1 MRNRHQMEANCRGF
15 QKGKV
20 SLFFS
25 LSLTH
30 FLPPVLSSQT
40 SLYHSPKHA
49 FISLFLIFALK
60 LALMYTKTKSVLVFI
75 NELRSLS
82 LSLSLTHTHT
92 HPHTH
97 SHTHTHTHSHTH
109 RHSQTLTDTHR
120 HTHFL
125 SHTSFFPLRLFSI
138 ALQAT
143 IAKDSQD
150 KRWNKKNFNFYSC
163 KTMTDYFFLSL
174 CFFLL
179 AFGFG
184 K

>member
-75 NELRSLS
+75 NELRSIS
-82 LSLSLTHTHT
+82 LSL
-92 HPHTH
+92 
-97 SHTHTHTHSHTH
+97 SHTHTHTLSHTH
-109 RHSQTLTDTHR
+109 RRSQT

-125 SHTSFFPLRLFSI
+125 SHTSFFSSQAFQHLSSSNNRQRLSG
-138 ALQAT
+138 Q
-143 IAKDSQD
+143 K
-150 KRWNKKNFNFYSC
+150 
-163 KTMTDYFFLSL
+163 ME
-174 CFFLL
+174 
-179 AFGFG
+179 
-184 K
+184 

>member
-82 LSLSLTHTHT
+82 LSL
-92 HPHTH
+92 
-97 SHTHTHTHSHTH
+97 THTHSHTH
-109 RHSQTLTDTHR
+109 RHSQT

-150 KRWNKKNFNFYSC
+150 KRWNKKNFHFYLC
-163 KTMTDYFFLSL
+163 KTMTDYFFLSV

-184 K
+184 KWTMQVNF